1 MLKTQLSKVILW
13 NSFSFVPA
21 FFSPV
26 QNASPTISSP
36 KEAAV
41 VNLKTSF
48 AAPKVTLNKRELQFA
63 KNYIRM
69 NAEDLV
75 NIKKRSKIPFT
86 IMDSVF
92 SRYELPVE
100 LKYLAVIESELK
112 PSALSGVGALG
123 PWQLM
128 PETAHDLGLKITRHY
143 DERTSFYK
151 STRAAALYLKDLYGQ
166 FGDWLLVLAAYNG
179 GPKPVLTAIRKSGS
193 RNFWVLQNYL
203 PLETRLHVKRFIAT
217 HYYFEGQGSITTL
230 TKAENIEYAKS
241 VNAFAIFHSVA
252 EASKTGKT
260 SRQNEKAGTKEK
272 SQKERYNRLMKES
285 EESLQKAG
293 KLIAA

>member
-21 FFSPV
+21 FFSPN
-26 QNASPTISSP
+26 QIASPDISSP
-36 KEAAV
+36 KETGMI
-41 VNLKTSF
+41 NLKTSF
-48 AAPKVTLNKRELQFA
+48 AAPKVALNKRELQFA
-63 KNYIRM
+63 RNYIRI

-75 NIKKRSKIPFT
+75 NIKKRSKLPFT

-92 SRYELPVE
+92 TRYELPVE

-112 PSALSGVGALG
+112 PSALSRVGAMG

-128 PETAHDLGLKITRHY
+128 PEIAHDMGLKITRHY
-143 DERTSFYK
+143 DERTNFYK
-151 STRAAALYLKDLYGQ
+151 STRAAAKYLKALYGQ
-166 FGDWLLVLAAYNG
+166 FDDWLLVLAAYNG

-193 RNFWVLQNYL
+193 RNFWVLQRYL
-203 PLETRLHVKRFIAT
+203 PLETRLHVRRFIAT

-241 VNAFAIFHSVA
+241 VNAFALFKTA
-252 EASKTGKT
+252 TASPKTEKT
-260 SRQNEKAGTKEK
+260 ATETKQSK
-272 SQKERYNRLMKES
+272 DQFKTLMKKS
-285 EESLQKAG
+285 EESLQKAE